1 MKPQSGTA
9 ATREN
14 VAGSG
19 PITLTGERGM
29 TVAPLTSWTAP
40 IGTGVGLSWGR
51 SEKGVSEGPL
61 GPLDKGIG
69 DWRASFAVSKKC
81 VHALFHRHARRLAL
95 ARLLR
100 KFFQNL
106 RYGRE
111 RPKVARKLRSLAGG
125 GVSDTKVAKT
135 DAIVLPSH
143 LYGKLLIPYTVST
156 YHWERPTAKAKLLD
170 PPAFRRVCNV

>member
-1 MKPQSGTA
+1 MADGTSDEARQKPA
-9 ATREN
+9 
-14 VAGSG
+14 V
-19 PITLTGERGM
+19 RGW
-29 TVAPLTSWTAP
+29 S
-40 IGTGVGLSWGR
+40 
-51 SEKGVSEGPL
+51 
-61 GPLDKGIG
+61 
-69 DWRASFAVSKKC
+69 
-81 VHALFHRHARRLAL
+81 LAL

-125 GVSDTKVAKT
+125 GVSDTKVAKN

-156 YHWERPTAKAKLLD
+156 YH
-170 PPAFRRVCNV
+170 